1 MRRAPPLGY
10 CRCVRSRLA
19 SCLAAVA
26 ILAGACAGAEG
37 PDEPDGALAD
47 DAVTVGSFNF
57 GESILLAEIY
67 AQAIEARGIR
77 VERELDLGPREL
89 VEPALE
95 RGLIELVPE
104 YAGSLL
110 EFVSGGSASSSLA
123 ETREALRTALE
134 RRRLVALASSHA
146 QNQNGFAVSS
156 AFATERNLHALSDL
170 IGVQGLTL
178 GGPPECPQRPLCQR
192 GLEGTYGI
200 RFASFVALDLSGPL
214 TADALARELVDIAL
228 VFTTSPEIV
237 RRDLVLLAD
246 DRHLQPAENVTPI
259 VRRETLE
266 RFGPEL
272 AEVVDAVSAL
282 LTTEDLRDLNAEVE
296 IDGRSPAAV
305 ARAWLED
312 HGLADDTG

>member
-1 MRRAPPLGY
+1 
-10 CRCVRSRLA
+10 
-19 SCLAAVA
+19 
-26 ILAGACAGAEG
+26 
-37 PDEPDGALAD
+37 
-47 DAVTVGSFNF
+47 
-57 GESILLAEIY
+57 
-67 AQAIEARGIR
+67 
-77 VERELDLGPREL
+77 
-89 VEPALE
+89 
-95 RGLIELVPE
+95 
-104 YAGSLL
+104 
-110 EFVSGGSASSSLA
+110 
-123 ETREALRTALE
+123 
-134 RRRLVALASSHA
+134 
-146 QNQNGFAVSS
+146 
-156 AFATERNLHALSDL
+156 
-170 IGVQGLTL
+170 
-178 GGPPECPQRPLCQR
+178 
-192 GLEGTYGI
+192 
-200 RFASFVALDLSGPL
+200 VALDLSGPL